1 MFGEILTGRTAR
13 RTVIIMD
20 ITDQDINLVTGASG
34 LLGSHVVEQLR
45 RRGRRVRALV
55 RPTTDTTWLRT
66 QGVEFAEGDITD
78 RASLKLA
85 CEGVKV
91 VYHVAARVGDWG
103 PWHEFQAI
111 TIDGTQN
118 VIDAASEA
126 GVERLLH
133 ISSISAYGHVNGKG
147 LVLDESAPLGQC
159 LNKWSYYSR
168 AKVEAEKL
176 VWAAHESGRLKVSV
190 IRPSWLYGPRDRATL
205 AGMISA
211 IRRRKTKL
219 IGDGTNR
226 LNLVHAGNAAEAAI
240 MAAESDKAI
249 GEAYNASNDGVITQA
264 GYFNAIAKAIGE
276 PPIKK
281 KVPYKVAKT
290 AAFVLEFFYRLFGS
304 KKPPLVTHYSV
315 WLIGRHSF
323 FETEKIKR
331 DLGWTSSVSYE
342 QGIPDTVAWYLREH
356 ENAAPDVGVSA
367 AQA

>member
-1 MFGEILTGRTAR
+1 ME
-13 RTVIIMD
+13 

-78 RASLKLA
+78 RASLERA
-85 CEGVKV
+85 CAGVKV

-103 PWHEFQAI
+103 PWREFQEI

-118 VIDAASEA
+118 VIDAAAGA
-126 GVERLLH
+126 GVERMLH
-133 ISSISAYGHVNGKG
+133 ISSISVYGHVDGKG
-147 LVLDESAPLGQC
+147 LVLDESAPLGRC

-168 AKVEAEKL
+168 AKVAAEAL
-176 VWAAHESGRLKVSV
+176 VWEAHRSGRLKVSI

-205 AGMISA
+205 SRMITA
-211 IRRRKTKL
+211 IRRGKTKL
-219 IGDGTNR
+219 IGDGSNR

-240 MAAESDKAI
+240 MAAESDKGI
-249 GEAYNASNDGVITQA
+249 GQAYNASNDGEITQA
-264 GYFNAIAKAIGE
+264 GYFNAIARAIGE
-276 PPIKK
+276 PPIGKN
-281 KVPYKVAKT
+281 VPYKVART
-290 AAFVLEFFYRLFGS
+290 AAFLFELVGHLFGL
-304 KKPPLVTHYSV
+304 KKPPLVTRYSV

-323 FETEKIKR
+323 FETEKIRR
-331 DLGWTSSVSYE
+331 DLGWSSSVSYE
-342 QGIPDTVAWYLREH
+342 QGIPAAVAWYLQEH
-356 ENAAPDVGVSA
+356 ESVAPDVGVST